1 MQIIH
6 SQSTSPTFNL
16 AAEEF
21 LFAERMDDLL
31 FLYVNEPS
39 VIIGSNQVMRN
50 EVNLEFC
57 KENNIQIVRRMSGGG
72 AVYHDIGNL
81 NYSFISNNKVGQ
93 SALSAEF
100 LLPVVKVL
108 KVLNIPVEIG
118 KRKDLW
124 LPGGFKISGTASHIS
139 KNRVLHHGTLLFE
152 TNLDHLNKSLQSHD
166 KDLSL
171 KGTASVPSK
180 VKNIREYL
188 CEKNQDLNMNDFK
201 QNLINQFEIYYNTQ
215 KQNLSNPF
223 EIQFLV
229 DSKYSKVEWN
239 FKK

>member
-6 SQSTSPTFNL
+6 SQSTSPAFNL

-21 LFAERMDDLL
+21 LFTNRQDDLL
-31 FLYVNEPS
+31 FLYVNESS
-39 VIIGSNQVMRN
+39 VIIGSNQVIRN

-57 KENNIQIVRRMSGGG
+57 KENNIQIVRRISGGG
-72 AVYHDIGNL
+72 AVYHDLGNI
-81 NYSFISNNKVGQ
+81 NFCFISNNIANQ
-93 SALSAEF
+93 TTLSADF
-100 LLPVVKVL
+100 LLPVVNVL

-124 LPGGFKISGTASHIS
+124 LPDGFKISGTASHIS
-139 KNRVLHHGTLLFE
+139 NNRVLHHGTLLFE

-180 VKNIREYL
+180 VKNIRDYFL
-188 CEKNQDLNMNDFK
+188 EKNQDLNRNDFK
-201 QNLINQFEIYYNTQ
+201 QNLIKQIEIYYNAQ
-215 KQNLSNPF
+215 IQNLSYST

-229 DSKYSKVEWN
+229 DSKYSKVDWN